1 MKAIYVEDYAAWPKL
16 GYGDLE
22 DPKAI
27 DGHVVVDVKY
37 AGVNFPDTLIAKG
50 LYQFKPELP
59 FSPGGEI
66 SGVISEVGAG
76 VRGLAVGDRVIGAN
90 SHGGFA
96 EKVLLHAG
104 SVYPIPD
111 TLDHK
116 AASCLL
122 ETYATAIHALKDRG
136 TVKEG
141 ERLLVLGAAG
151 GTGIAAIQVGKALGM
166 EVVAACSTQEKIDLA
181 MANGASIGI
190 NYAEQAMK
198 DELKALGGVDVIFDP
213 VGGDFAETAFRGIRP
228 GGRHLVIGFAG
239 GKIPAL
245 PWNLPLLKQAA
256 IVGVFWG
263 GFWRTDPKGNYNNVM
278 ELIRWMEDG
287 KIAPQITEE
296 LPLSEAVTALLK
308 IENREVRGKIALKVN
323 D

>member
-27 DGHVVVDVKY
+27 ENHVVIDVKY

-59 FSPGGEI
+59 FSPGGEV
-66 SGVISEVGAG
+66 SGVVSEVGEG
-76 VRGLAVGDRVIGAN
+76 VRHLSVGDRVIGAN

-104 SVYPIPD
+104 SVYAIPD
-111 TLDHK
+111 SLNHRE
-116 AASCLL
+116 ASCLL

-136 TVKEG
+136 QVQAG

-166 EVVAACSTQEKIDLA
+166 EVIAACSTQEKLNLA
-181 MANGASIGI
+181 EASGATIGI
-190 NYAEQAMK
+190 NYAEKALK

-213 VGGDFAETAFRGIRP
+213 VGGDFAEVAFRGIKP

-245 PWNLPLLKQAA
+245 PWNLPLLKQAS

-263 GFWRTDPKGNYNNVM
+263 GFWRTDPKGNYKNVQQ
-278 ELIRWMEDG
+278 LIQWMSEG
-287 KIAPQITEE
+287 KISPQITEE
-296 LPLSEAVTALLK
+296 LRLSEAATALQQ
-308 IENREVRGKIALKVN
+308 IENRKVRGKIVLKVQ